1 MPFADHLS
9 SCADCRR
16 RVAEGTD
23 VAGAWG
29 VLQEALGV
37 GGDDHVAESEIHAFV
52 DGSLD
57 ADRRG
62 EISTHLARC
71 SACAEEAR
79 DLQGFAAQFGRPAWL
94 QRPWTYGALAA
105 AAVLV
110 LGIALTVLSRT
121 QSPRQVAS
129 LTDAGG
135 DVTLD
140 SRGSLA
146 GVGPLEPADRDR
158 VREALEAGRLSL
170 PSMLAELNGRRGVLM
185 GAADIPAFHL
195 VAPIGTAV
203 LGTRP
208 TLRWT
213 PLPGATNYIVTLQEQ
228 PNGDTMNS
236 PPLAGAEWTPD
247 RPLIRGR
254 TYAWQV
260 AGSARGNEI
269 VAPKPPAPPARFTV
283 ADASDAERLEQLPAS
298 HLVRGVLY
306 ANAGLLDDAERELAA
321 LSVQNPNSEIADRL
335 LKQIRGLR
343 P

>member
-1 MPFADHLS
+1 MTVPPTHVTDADIERFRRRQLPGDALVPFADHLA

-29 VLQEALGV
+29 VLQESLGV

-121 QSPRQVAS
+121 QSPRQVAA

-146 GVGPLEPADRDR
+146 GVGALNPRTEIVSAKLWRPADCRC
-158 VREALEAGRLSL
+158 
-170 PSMLAELNGRRGVLM
+170 RRC
-185 GAADIPAFHL
+185 F
-195 VAPIGTAV
+195 
-203 LGTRP
+203 R
-208 TLRWT
+208 
-213 PLPGATNYIVTLQEQ
+213 
-228 PNGDTMNS
+228 S
-236 PPLAGAEWTPD
+236 
-247 RPLIRGR
+247 
-254 TYAWQV
+254 
-260 AGSARGNEI
+260 
-269 VAPKPPAPPARFTV
+269 
-283 ADASDAERLEQLPAS
+283 
-298 HLVRGVLY
+298 
-306 ANAGLLDDAERELAA
+306 
-321 LSVQNPNSEIADRL
+321 
-335 LKQIRGLR
+335 
-343 P
+343 